1 MKIEFDG
8 PVSSANAATLSQV
21 IEALLARIQARD
33 TGLDLSLLSRIIVTD
48 QLAATEQQLGAT
60 PVAGEHLSRIVA
72 DGGGSPC
79 SSTAPACGRP
89 SKATAPRSPA

>member
-8 PVSSANAATLSQV
+8 PVSSANASHPVPGHRGPAG
-21 IEALLARIQARD
+21 AHPGPRHRARPVAAR
-33 TGLDLSLLSRIIVTD
+33 RIIVTD
-48 QLAATEQQLGAT
+48 ELAATEQQLGAT